1 METQLE
7 MLIFP
12 SPRPSHLP
20 SSLLHSPPSSAGP
33 GPTPSADD
41 SRLSSGPEDPGG
53 GRGAAGFPH
62 ASRLQLQAR
71 LQWVYK
77 EHAHLHIICKWRR
90 CTVTLQCFSPRR
102 RRRYK
107 VARARAVFPT
117 QGAGL
122 FPKRRACP
130 LQQHR
135 SLLIEKKQ
143 VQIHPSCLHSQS
155 LSLYL
160 LLSLSPFGSF
170 PFCLV
175 YFLMYKSSNAS
186 DRTFF
191 FQS

>member
-1 METQLE
+1 M
-7 MLIFP
+7 
-12 SPRPSHLP
+12 
-20 SSLLHSPPSSAGP
+20 
-33 GPTPSADD
+33 
-41 SRLSSGPEDPGG
+41 
-53 GRGAAGFPH
+53 
-62 ASRLQLQAR
+62 
-71 LQWVYK
+71 
-77 EHAHLHIICKWRR
+77 
-90 CTVTLQCFSPRR
+90 QCFSPRR

-191 FQS
+191 FSILKKNDNNSALYVSPFFFFFGYRAPAVWQCVVYHAREREREKEGWVLCQGMLGIKRAVGGEQRGVWRVVA

>member
-1 METQLE
+1 M
-7 MLIFP
+7 
-12 SPRPSHLP
+12 R
-20 SSLLHSPPSSAGP
+20 
-33 GPTPSADD
+33 
-41 SRLSSGPEDPGG
+41 
-53 GRGAAGFPH
+53 
-62 ASRLQLQAR
+62 
-71 LQWVYK
+71 
-77 EHAHLHIICKWRR
+77 
-90 CTVTLQCFSPRR
+90 CFSPRR
-102 RRRYK
+102 RRRDK

-191 FQS
+191 SLLKKMIIILLSISLLFFFFFGYRAPAVWQCVVYHARERDTERKRGGCFARGCWE